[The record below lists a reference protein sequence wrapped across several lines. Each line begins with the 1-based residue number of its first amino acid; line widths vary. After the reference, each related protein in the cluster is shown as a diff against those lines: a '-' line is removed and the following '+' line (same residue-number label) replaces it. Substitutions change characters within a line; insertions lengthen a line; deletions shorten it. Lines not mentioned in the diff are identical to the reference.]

1 MDNMQKSNNAYH
13 IELSSFGETVIDEY
27 EVCQLTVSK
36 NGERLERLSVWRED
50 PSNGELEPY
59 TIFVNE
65 EEYTLSD
72 FIEMTPE
79 VTKAIEDYMKNGN
92 EFKVSIKEGI
102 NTAVL
107 DEIKWSNHQEAD
119 TKNQYEHAEDKE
131 IVPPQIQEDKE
142 YQDAEILYV
151 STPGIYSDSQKEEV
165 YQVENVKSTEVKTND
180 AGATIQVEQT
190 IPHVDQRY
198 VGTEK
203 DCSNDKRAED
213 RKREEARK
221 RYVMQQMNGRDY

>member
-1 MDNMQKSNNAYH
+1 MDNMQKPNNTYH

-36 NGERLERLSVWRED
+36 NGERLERLSVWGED

-59 TIFVNE
+59 TIFVKE
-65 EEYTLSD
+65 EDYTLSD
-72 FIEMTPE
+72 FIEVTPE
-79 VTKAIEDYMKNGN
+79 VTKAIEDYMKDGN

-107 DEIKWSNHQEAD
+107 DEIKWSNHQEVD
-119 TKNQYEHAEDKE
+119 TKKHYEHVEDQQ
-131 IVPPQIQEDKE
+131 IVPSQIQEDTK
-142 YQDAEILYV
+142 YYDAEIVYV

-165 YQVENVKSTEVKTND
+165 YQVENIKSTEVNTND
-180 AGATIQVEQT
+180 TGATIQVEKT

-198 VGTEK
+198 LGTEK
-203 DCSNDKRAED
+203 DGFNDKKEED
-213 RKREEARK
+213 KKREEARI